1 MPNSSKI
8 VSLTEKQLTSDRNW
22 FTFSF
27 PTVNTKLKNIEAITT
42 NKKTADRIVAV
53 PGFMI
58 LKNDILFQSFLLQ
71 YWYVDN

>member
-8 VSLTEKQLTSDRNW
+8 AIRILTEKQLTSDKDL
-22 FTFSF
+22 FTFSI
-27 PTVNTKLKNIEAITT
+27 PTVNTTLKNIEAITT

-53 PGFMI
+53 PGFII

-71 YWYVDN
+71 Y